1 MEIGEAFNKLESILN
16 ESKVG
21 ILSTVDDQ
29 GKPHLRW
36 MTPIVA
42 KGRMGCLYAVS
53 SPRFR
58 KVSEI
63 EACPDV
69 AWLLQTKALDEIMVI
84 RGKMCAIDNPQ
95 LKSEIIEDIGRNLE
109 IFWRTNPNE
118 SEMVV
123 LETTIEEMEYQLPL
137 KGRKE
142 TVNLGRN
149 AE

>member
-1 MEIGEAFNKLESILN
+1 MEIGEAFGRLENILS
-16 ESKVG
+16 EVKVG

-29 GKPHLRW
+29 GKPHMRW

-42 KGRMGCLYAVS
+42 KGRKGCLYAVS

-58 KVSEI
+58 KVAEI

-69 AWLLQTKALDEIMVI
+69 AWLFQTKALDEIMLV
-84 RGKMCAIDNPQ
+84 RGKICAIDNPQ
-95 LKSEIIEDIGRNLE
+95 LKSEIIEGIGRNLE

-123 LETTIEEMEYQLPL
+123 LETTIEEIEYQLPL
-137 KGRKE
+137 KGRREIVK
-142 TVNLGRN
+142 LGRN